1 MKTPRCVLIV
11 LVVLFVLEVL
21 APLSLRAQP
30 PSLSYETLFVQG
42 TTAYAAEDWPR
53 CAETLTRAAG
63 AATGDR
69 QAARAYFTAAAC
81 ATAKGDK
88 DAAFALLEKAAAKG
102 YRDVDR
108 AGSNPLLEP
117 LRQEPRWKTFFEGVQ
132 ARSAARM
139 GNVNAELAKLYEE
152 DQKDREGTLQDTQWM
167 EVEKRDAARRQRVR
181 EITAAGGAKAADDYY
196 HAAMVFQHSI
206 KPEDHDQ
213 AHDWCL
219 KALELDPDHPM
230 ARWLAAASKDRALM
244 WREKPQLYG
253 TQYKMVDGKWILWE
267 VDPAITDE
275 ERVRWDVPPLAV
287 AKSRVER
294 LNAGTSQPH

>member
-1 MKTPRCVLIV
+1 MKPQRCVLIV
-11 LVVLFVLEVL
+11 LFVLGAL
-21 APLSLRAQP
+21 ARPSVEAQAP
-30 PSLSYETLFVQG
+30 PPTYEALFVQG

-53 CAETLTRAAG
+53 CAEALIQAAS
-63 AATGDR
+63 AATGER
-69 QAARAYFTAAAC
+69 QAARAYFAAAAC
-81 ATAKGDK
+81 AAAKGDK
-88 DAAFALLEKAAAKG
+88 EAAFALLEKAAAKG
-102 YRDVDR
+102 FRDVER
-108 AGSNPLLEP
+108 AGSNPFLEP
-117 LRQEPRWKTFFEGVQ
+117 LRQEPRWKSFLEGVQ
-132 ARSAARM
+132 ARGAARA

-152 DQKDREGTLQDTQWM
+152 DQADREGTLQNTQWM

-181 EITAAGGAKAADDYY
+181 EITAAGGARVAEDYY

-253 TQYKMVDGKWILWE
+253 TQFKMVDNKWILWE
-267 VDPAITDE
+267 VDPAVTDE

-287 AKSRVER
+287 AKSRVEK
-294 LNAGTSQPH
+294 LNAGAFQPH

>member
-1 MKTPRCVLIV
+1 VKPQRHVLAV
-11 LVVLFVLEVL
+11 LVVLEVL
-21 APLSLRAQP
+21 FSPLGAQT
-30 PSLSYETLFVQG
+30 PSPSYETLFVQG
-42 TTAYAAEDWPR
+42 STAYSAEDWPR
-53 CAETLTRAAG
+53 CAETLIQAAG

-81 ATAKGDK
+81 AVAKGDK
-88 DAAFALLEKAAAKG
+88 EAAFTLLEKAAAKG
-102 YRDVDR
+102 FRDVER

-117 LRQEPRWKTFFEGVQ
+117 LRQEPRWKPFFAGVQ
-132 ARSAARM
+132 ARSAARA

-152 DQKDREGTLQDTQWM
+152 DQADRAGTLQNTQWA

-181 EITAAGGAKAADDYY
+181 EIAAAGGAKVAEDYY

-253 TQYKMVDGKWILWE
+253 TQFKLVDNKWILWE
-267 VDPAITDE
+267 VDPSITDE

-287 AKSRVER
+287 AKSRVEK
-294 LNAGTSQPH
+294 LNAGTLQPH